1 MFVAPVSV
9 AENVGIIPTFGLLKA
24 SFNVIVTLDEAVPSA
39 TVNPL
44 AMIVDVVELG
54 APTVKVTVVEVM
66 DVVAGVRIR
75 TVLTSARV
83 DFKVQVEFPLE
94 FVGVHDPIT
103 LFEPVEEIVGVSP
116 AITLPLFLTLIEMV
130 EVATPSASTFEV
142 AEMVVV

>member
-9 AENVGIIPTFGLLKA
+9 AVNVGIIPRIGLLKA
-24 SFNVIVTLDEAVPSA
+24 SFNVIVTLDEAIPSA
-39 TVNPL
+39 TVKPL

-54 APTVKVTVVEVM
+54 APTTKVTVVEAM
-66 DVVAGVRIR
+66 EVVAGVRTR
-75 TVLTSARV
+75 TVLTSALV

-94 FVGVHDPIT
+94 SVVVHNPII

-116 AITLPLFLTLIEMV
+116 AITLPLFLTLTKML

-142 AEMVVV
+142 AEIVVV